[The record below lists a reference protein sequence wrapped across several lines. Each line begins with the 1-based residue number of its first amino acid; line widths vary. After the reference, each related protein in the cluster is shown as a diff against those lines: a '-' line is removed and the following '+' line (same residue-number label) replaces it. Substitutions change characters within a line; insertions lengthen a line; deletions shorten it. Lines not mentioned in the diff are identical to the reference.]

1 MPSSP
6 KKASRRRGRGILE
19 LIFLHEQFSRRL
31 RHVDTCALPGRLS
44 DRIRR
49 TPAIID
55 RRIKLARTKSLSRQ
69 IRLARATRGMSVAQV
84 AENVGV
90 TPVSIYYWESG
101 RVRPRDRNL
110 SQLCKVLRL
119 PVRETMALTG
129 R

>member
-1 MPSSP
+1 MS
-6 KKASRRRGRGILE
+6 I
-19 LIFLHEQFSRRL
+19 
-31 RHVDTCALPGRLS
+31 HVPYPGVCQTGFRW
-44 DRIRR
+44 

>member
-1 MPSSP
+1 M
-6 KKASRRRGRGILE
+6 
-19 LIFLHEQFSRRL
+19 
-31 RHVDTCALPGRLS
+31 
-44 DRIRR
+44 
-49 TPAIID
+49 
-55 RRIKLARTKSLSRQ
+55 ARTKSLSRQ

-119 PVRETMALTG
+119 PVKETMALTG